1 MKTIR
6 RIIIC
11 GLDLLAFASYLAICY
26 YYIKGNFQVSGIFG
40 VLMGALQ
47 GIRFLVKD
55 IDEIK
60 EGR

>member
-1 MKTIR
+1 MKTVR
-6 RIIIC
+6 RMIIC

-26 YYIKGNFQVSGIFG
+26 YCITQNFETSAHFG

-55 IDEIK
+55 IDEIR